1 MKKEKMNKAVRNIA
15 KAMSTMLLAVLFI
28 SANTGSCHMIY
39 EPKAPDALNRFKKL
53 C

>member
-1 MKKEKMNKAVRNIA
+1 MKNAKMSNAVRNIA
-15 KAMSTMLLAVLFI
+15 KVMSTMLMAVLFI

-39 EPKAPDALNRFKKL
+39 EPKAPDALNHFKKL